1 MTYDKAL
8 GILPDFETN
17 LIPKLQKHLPELIQT
32 RVNLCNNLALAFN
45 NSGDYDSAIEVGK
58 LSICTDSNNAKSF
71 FRLG

>member
-32 RVNLCNNLALAFN
+32 RVNLCNNLALAFTK
-45 NSGDYDSAIEVGK
+45 SGDYKSAIEVGK
-58 LSICTDSNNAKSF
+58 LSIGTDSKNAKSF